1 MTSSDTDP
9 LSSLEDAIGPAAFAR
24 LAQCFGG
31 SDICLPITDA
41 GRSYKKLVA
50 VLGAGATRNLML
62 WGGGCRIYVPRTPSG
77 EQRRRYEDICEL
89 RARGKTLTEIAS
101 EYTYTARYTERQIR
115 AILATAE
122 ILPVV
127 AG

>member
-1 MTSSDTDP
+1 MTSSDTD
-9 LSSLEDAIGPAAFAR
+9 LEDAIGPAAFAR

-31 SDICLPITDA
+31 SDICLPSTDTS
-41 GRSYKKLVA
+41 RSYKKLVA
-50 VLGAGATRNLML
+50 VLGEKTTRNLML
-62 WGGGCRIYVPRTPSG
+62 WGGGCRIYVPRSPSG
-77 EQRRRYEDICEL
+77 EQRQRYEEICEL
-89 RARGKTLTEIAS
+89 RSRGKTLTEIAS

-127 AG
+127 AD